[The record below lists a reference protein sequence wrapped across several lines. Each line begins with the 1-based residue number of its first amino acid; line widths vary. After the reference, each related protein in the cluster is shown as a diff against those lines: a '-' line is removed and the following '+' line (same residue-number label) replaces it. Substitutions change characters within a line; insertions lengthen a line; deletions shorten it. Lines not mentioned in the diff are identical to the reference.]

1 MSRRK
6 DRKKWGVFSRHSDR
20 DKEIS
25 ERDEDDPRQDIHTH
39 PSTKRVFLPPPVY
52 KPIPYLSKIHQ
63 PISSD
68 RDPSGNPVEHRRN
81 QGVKPVLSIIERSE
95 TPNHR
100 GKSLGRSL

>member
-1 MSRRK
+1 L
-6 DRKKWGVFSRHSDR
+6 
-20 DKEIS
+20 
-25 ERDEDDPRQDIHTH
+25 
-39 PSTKRVFLPPPVY
+39 TKRVFLPPPVY

-68 RDPSGNPVEHRRN
+68 RDPSGNPVEHRRD

>member
-39 PSTKRVFLPPPVY
+39 PLTTLGE
-52 KPIPYLSKIHQ
+52 
-63 PISSD
+63 SSH
-68 RDPSGNPVEHRRN
+68 P
-81 QGVKPVLSIIERSE
+81 K
-95 TPNHR
+95 TPGTLNAATHEA
-100 GKSLGRSL
+100 